1 MLNKAVILGSR
12 HLQADKRKVITVKFK
27 KAPIEILMR
36 GTKKSPPYI
45 DVQDGYTFEYMF
57 SNGHLHTLGVYKDL
71 AKDALHKTR
80 WIVTDLGT
88 GYAVC
93 DGETRAEAVQKV
105 FDVYGSKLE
114 RMVFSNVHY
123 PQRDSFTNQYEF
135 MCDEFRAMRQVS

>member
-1 MLNKAVILGSR
+1 M
-12 HLQADKRKVITVKFK
+12 KFK
-27 KAPIEILMR
+27 KASIVLMMR
-36 GTKKSPPYI
+36 GTKEKPLYL

-80 WIVTDLGT
+80 WIVVDLGT

-93 DGETRAEAVQKV
+93 DGSTRAEATKKV

-123 PQRDSFTNQYEF
+123 PHRDSYTNQYEY
-135 MCDEFRAMRQVS
+135 MCDEFNKMRELGAGVAK

>member
-1 MLNKAVILGSR
+1 MLIKAVIFDSR
-12 HLQADKRKVITVKFK
+12 HLQATNRKVISMKFK

-36 GTKKSPPYI
+36 GTKDSPPYI

-57 SNGHLHTLGVYKDL
+57 SNGHIHTLGVYKDL

-93 DGETRAEAVQKV
+93 DGESRAEAVQKV

-123 PQRDSFTNQYEF
+123 PNRDSYTNKYEF

>member
-1 MLNKAVILGSR
+1 M
-12 HLQADKRKVITVKFK
+12 KFK

-36 GTKKSPPYI
+36 GTKETPSYI
-45 DVQDGYTFEYMF
+45 DVRMGYTFEYMF
-57 SNGHLHTLGVYKDL
+57 SNGHLHTLGVYKDP
-71 AKDALHKTR
+71 AKDALHQTR

-93 DGETRAEAVQKV
+93 DGVSRAEAVKKV
-105 FDVYGSKLE
+105 FDYFGSKLE

-123 PQRDSFTNQYEF
+123 PTPDSFTNKYEF

>member
-1 MLNKAVILGSR
+1 M
-12 HLQADKRKVITVKFK
+12 KFK

-36 GTKKSPPYI
+36 GTKDSPPYI
-45 DVQDGYTFEYMF
+45 DVQMGYTFEYMM

-71 AKDALHKTR
+71 AKDALHRTR

-93 DGETRAEAVQKV
+93 DGRTRAEAIKKV

-123 PQRDSFTNQYEF
+123 PHRDSLTNQYEF
-135 MCDEFRAMRQVS
+135 MCDEFREMRELGVGVLK